1 MVTIAKLGCHV
12 HLDLVL
18 NGELMFQGVR
28 GAYKWF
34 TLGIPSNGSH
44 IETGIDE

>member
-1 MVTIAKLGCHV
+1 MATIPKLGCHV

-18 NGELMFQGVR
+18 GGQHMFQGGR
-28 GAYKWF
+28 DAYMWF

-44 IETGIDE
+44 IETETNE